1 MDQSHRRRL
10 VNDHVIGM
18 SILRRKIWREKNGG
32 KKMAQNFQRSKVWKN
47 TLFVLS
53 FNYLC

>member
-18 SILRRKIWREKNGG
+18 SILRRKIWREKMAG
-32 KKMAQNFQRSKVWKN
+32 KMAQNFQRSKVWKN

-53 FNYLC
+53 INYLC